1 MTKSNSL
8 LSLTAAND
16 AATEPTMVAVAGIV
30 ALLARSQARRLAEGS
45 APANDY
51 LSPSKRMDRT

>member
-1 MTKSNSL
+1 MTKSYSR

-30 ALLARSQARRLAEGS
+30 ALLARSQARRLAERA
-45 APANDY
+45 APANEDF
-51 LSPSKRMDRT
+51 SPSKRMDRT